1 MNADSHPVVEIDNN
15 DDGSIVQNKSPRP
28 SPLPSFLLEP
38 MPHAIP
44 IEESV
49 NTNDATDDVMRDR
62 GNDDVS
68 GGAVGMMLRKNT
80 GFPRSRAAS
89 ASNTLL
95 LLLLL
100 FLKKL
105 FL

>member
-1 MNADSHPVVEIDNN
+1 
-15 DDGSIVQNKSPRP
+15 
-28 SPLPSFLLEP
+28 

-68 GGAVGMMLRKNT
+68 GGAVGTMLRKNT